1 LPLPP
6 VEKLLDPPPERELED
21 RLLEERERESRE
33 SSESLSS
40 SESSRREFMRF
51 ELEREFE
58 DRDDDI
64 ELERELRELEE
75 RDEPKLPLP
84 PPSSIWAGAR
94 SATRISAARTAA
106 ICSVRRETLRRI
118 VSILR

>member
-1 LPLPP
+1 M
-6 VEKLLDPPPERELED
+6 EKLVAPPPERELED
-21 RLLEERERESRE
+21 RLLEEREREPPE

-40 SESSRREFMRF
+40 SASPRRELVR
-51 ELEREFE
+51 LERELE

-64 ELERELRELEE
+64 ELERELREPEE
-75 RDEPKLPLP
+75 RDEPRPLLP